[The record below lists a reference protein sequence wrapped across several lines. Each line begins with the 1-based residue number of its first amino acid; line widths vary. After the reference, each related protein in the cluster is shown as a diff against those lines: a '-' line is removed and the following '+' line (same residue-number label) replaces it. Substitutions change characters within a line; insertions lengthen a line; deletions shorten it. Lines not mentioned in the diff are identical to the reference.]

1 MSGRTTTNDTTDEVC
16 KKTGLPFDIIKGRP
30 VFLLFSQWSWRESNP
45 RPHKETM
52 RFLHAY
58 SSLDFRATARPGPP
72 TAALSPKA
80 SPPTRGRRRLFPI
93 SLRRLILRF
102 GTTSLE
108 RRLVRLPCKR
118 IKLVIYCTSIK
129 QREHTRCCQ
138 LIFRPKRLWSL
149 QPPSS
154 ACLHTI
160 SSCRQIQ
167 STPFMA
173 LLPRFSVRFFGIAL
187 QR

>member
-1 MSGRTTTNDTTDEVC
+1 MELEGVE
-16 KKTGLPFDIIKGRP
+16 P
-30 VFLLFSQWSWRESNP
+30 
-45 RPHKETM
+45 
-52 RFLHAY
+52 
-58 SSLDFRATARPGPP
+58 SSAQGNH
-72 TAALSPKA
+72 ALSTCLFQTRFSCADKTWTTGPTPYPLKLHRRFGA
-80 SPPTRGRRRLFPI
+80 SRRLFPNN
-93 SLRRLILRF
+93 LRRLTLGF
-102 GTTSLE
+102 GTTPLE

-167 STPFMA
+167 STPLFM
-173 LLPRFSVRFFGIAL
+173 LLPWLSVRFVVLRCKDSNFFPFGNGFIKKKAYL
-187 QR
+187 CNNFPTKELLKINYCK

>member
-1 MSGRTTTNDTTDEVC
+1 MKSV